1 MNTCL
6 SSFLALTEKLLC
18 SPVLA
23 GTMSRT
29 EGHAGIKVVC
39 CDLWLEDAL
48 RASTALQVGRL
59 GFFA

>member
-6 SSFLALTEKLLC
+6 SSFLALPEKLPC

-29 EGHAGIKVVC
+29 AGHAEMKVVC

-48 RASTALQVGRL
+48 PAGTEVQVGRL